1 VVCLVVEV
9 WVEEF
14 PIRIITAYGP
24 QVGDASDRKQKFW
37 DFLENQVNN
46 AFNSG
51 AGMIIQMDSNSHLG
65 EEIIENDV
73 NEQNVNGKMF
83 ADFLDR
89 NPQLS
94 LINSLPVCK
103 GKITRMRTTTREV
116 EKSILDVFV
125 TCDRILPYLLKM
137 NIDEKR
143 EYVLTNYNAVK
154 SKGRVIESDVCELD
168 INLLFYP
175 LKQDR
180 IEIFEFTNQESQKL
194 FKDLT

>member
-1 VVCLVVEV
+1 MECLVVEV

-94 LINSLPVCK
+94 LINSLPVCE
-103 GKITRMRTTTREV
+103 GKITRMRTTTRGV

-125 TCDRILPYLLKM
+125 TCDRILPYIL
-137 NIDEKR
+137 
-143 EYVLTNYNAVK
+143 
-154 SKGRVIESDVCELD
+154 
-168 INLLFYP
+168 
-175 LKQDR
+175 
-180 IEIFEFTNQESQKL
+180 
-194 FKDLT
+194 

>member
-1 VVCLVVEV
+1 MECLVVEV

-94 LINSLPVCK
+94 LINSLPVCE

-125 TCDRILPYLLKM
+125 TCDRILPYIL
-137 NIDEKR
+137 
-143 EYVLTNYNAVK
+143 
-154 SKGRVIESDVCELD
+154 
-168 INLLFYP
+168 
-175 LKQDR
+175 
-180 IEIFEFTNQESQKL
+180 
-194 FKDLT
+194 